1 MVGNEKIYF
10 DEGDVKVTKARF
22 IVPAQ
27 TYAMSGITS
36 VKSIVDQP
44 FKGPAILAI
53 LGGLFIFF
61 IAQTASIITG
71 LVLIAGA
78 ALWFI
83 KGKKHIVILSS
94 ASGEAEALSSNNSGF
109 IERIISALNDAI
121 VERG

>member
-10 DEGDVKVTKARF
+10 DEGDVNVTKARF